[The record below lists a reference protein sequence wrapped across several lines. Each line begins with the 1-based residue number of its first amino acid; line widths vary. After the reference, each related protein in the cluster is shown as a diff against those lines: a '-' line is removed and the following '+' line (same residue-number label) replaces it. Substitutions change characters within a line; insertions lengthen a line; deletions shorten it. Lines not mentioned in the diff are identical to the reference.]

1 MYNVDTS
8 ISGGHHM
15 ENWGA
20 PKIKGRGMVKW
31 SPFKSV
37 VEQYDE
43 INKMI
48 SDQNKINK
56 PILTEDTKERIQ
68 RSLQQSLTCN
78 EEIFLSYYRNGY
90 LHHQYIT
97 VTSID
102 PERKLIH
109 CFDAFNTHIQFKF
122 EELIDIK

>member
-1 MYNVDTS
+1 
-8 ISGGHHM
+8 M

-31 SPFKSV
+31 NPFKSV

-43 INKMI
+43 INQMI
-48 SDQNKINK
+48 TDQNKVNK

-68 RSLQQSLTCN
+68 RFLQQSLTCN
-78 EEIFLSYYRNGY
+78 EEIFLSYHRNGY

-97 VTSID
+97 VASID
-102 PERKLIH
+102 PGNELIH
-109 CFDAFNTHIQFKF
+109 CLDAFNTGVQPRYV
-122 EELIDIK
+122 

>member
-1 MYNVDTS
+1 
-8 ISGGHHM
+8 M

-31 SPFKSV
+31 NPFKSV

-48 SDQNKINK
+48 SDQNKVNK

-68 RSLQQSLTCN
+68 QSLQQSLTCN

-102 PERKLIH
+102 PGGKLIH
-109 CFDAFNTHIQFKF
+109 CFDAFNTPIQFKF
-122 EELIDIK
+122 DELVDIK